1 MKVLVTGASGF
12 IGSRLAK
19 SLSKEGHDVTALI
32 HENEL
37 DDTSIKN
44 INGDITDDELSFP
57 NEIYDVVYHLAAVN
71 PLEKNKKVLKK
82 INYDGTVNFFEKIKK
97 RTKFFIY
104 ISGLGVFGEPKE
116 DIIDESAALKPHTD
130 YAKIRLDAQEYL
142 ESHCKEN
149 SIPFS
154 VAYLGEV
161 YGNGGWFTSIII
173 DRLQKGKFKLPGKGE
188 YYRNFVHVDDVVSA
202 LIAIGERDAFD
213 ESLIAIGE
221 RDAFDESFIVTDS
234 EPTMFKDFIYYV
246 CELLELKHPGNVP
259 TMLVKAALGGDAVK
273 LLTTSIKT
281 SNKKIIGICPFRY
294 PNYKKGLQNVIS
306 EIKFLQR

>member
-1 MKVLVTGASGF
+1 MVSELKVLITGASGF

-57 NEIYDVVYHLAAVN
+57 NEIYDVVYHLAAAN
-71 PLEKNKKVLKK
+71 PLEKNKKILKK
-82 INYDGTVNFFEKIKK
+82 VNYDGTINFFEKIKK
-97 RTKFFIY
+97 RTKFFVY
-104 ISGLGVFGEPKE
+104 ISGLGVFGEPEK
-116 DIIDESAALKPHTD
+116 DIIDESAPLKPHTD
-130 YAKIRLDAQEYL
+130 YAKIRVDAQEYL

-173 DRLQKGKFKLPGKGE
+173 ERLQKGKFKLPGKGE
-188 YYRNFVHVDDVVSA
+188 YYRNFVHVDDAVSA
-202 LIAIGERDAFD
+202 
-213 ESLIAIGE
+213 LIAIGE

-234 EPTMFKDFIYYV
+234 EPALFKDFILYI
-246 CELLELKHPGNVP
+246 CELLELKPPGSVP
-259 TMLVKAALGGDAVK
+259 TMLAKAALGGDAVK

>member
-32 HENEL
+32 HENKL

-57 NEIYDVVYHLAAVN
+57 NEIYDVVYHLAAVT
-71 PLEKNKKVLKK
+71 PLEKNKKVLKEV
-82 INYDGTVNFFEKIKK
+82 NYDGTVNFFEKIKN

-104 ISGLGVFGEPKE
+104 ISGLGVFGDPGE
-116 DIIDESAALKPHTD
+116 DIIDESAPLKPHTD
-130 YAKIRLDAQEYL
+130 YAKIRLDAQKYL

-149 SIPFS
+149 SVPFA

-161 YGNGGWFTSIII
+161 YGNGGWFSSIIL
-173 DRLQKGKFKLPGKGE
+173 DKLQNGKFRLPGGGE
-188 YYRNFVHVDDVVSA
+188 YYRNYVHVV
-202 LIAIGERDAFD
+202 DAVD
-213 ESLIAIGE
+213 ALIAIGE

-234 EPTMFKDFIYYV
+234 EPALFKDFINYV
-246 CELLELKHPGNVP
+246 CDLMELKRPGKVP
-259 TMLVKAALGGDAVK
+259 AMLAKAVLGGDAVK
-273 LLTTSIKT
+273 LLTTSMKT
-281 SNKKIIGICPFRY
+281 SNKKILEISPFNY
-294 PNYKKGLQNVIS
+294 PNYKKGLDNVIS

>member
-57 NEIYDVVYHLAAVN
+57 NEIYDVVYHLAAAN
-71 PLEKNKKVLKK
+71 PLEKNKKILKK
-82 INYDGTVNFFEKIKK
+82 VNYDGAVNFFEKIKK
-97 RTKFFIY
+97 RTKFFVY
-104 ISGLGVFGEPKE
+104 ISGLGVFGEPEK
-116 DIIDESAALKPHTD
+116 DIIDESAPLKPHTD

-173 DRLQKGKFKLPGKGE
+173 ERLQKEKFKLPGKGE
-188 YYRNFVHVDDVVSA
+188 YYRSFVHVDDAVSA
-202 LIAIGERDAFD
+202 
-213 ESLIAIGE
+213 LIAIGE

-234 EPTMFKDFIYYV
+234 EPAFFKDFIFYI
-246 CELLELKHPGNVP
+246 CELLELKPPGSVP
-259 TMLVKAALGGDAVK
+259 SMLAKAALGGDAVK